1 MEGQFEMAWILID
14 SLQKIMKVFSVKSQK
29 KITKGVRKL
38 HFSVKMMKTF
48 EDWSDEFFRE
58 IESRNHIHSRV
69 RNIFQVRS
77 LVASYL
83 LHF

>member
-29 KITKGVRKL
+29 SYEEIEIL